1 MARHMSATRDSGRAT
16 FLLEVALD
24 RARMKTRLARL
35 LFEER
40 VKRGGGDAHR
50 FAQPEMARLIGY
62 SARQYQRLENADDP
76 SLPGWRDLE
85 RIMEKLDLDP
95 SAIFSEEENEPEV
108 SAPTGDGQADRL
120 EAQIARL
127 IGLLEAEQAQRAD
140 QPVDAE
146 APSAR

>member
-1 MARHMSATRDSGRAT
+1 MSATRDSGRAT

-35 LFEER
+35 LFDER
-40 VKRGGGDAHR
+40 VKRGGGDPHR

-95 SAIFSEEENEPEV
+95 NAIFSDDEEPEAPK
-108 SAPTGDGQADRL
+108 APTGDDQMVALREEVGEVREIVA
-120 EAQIARL
+120 E
-127 IGLLEAEQAQRAD
+127 LLRR
-140 QPVDAE
+140 
-146 APSAR
+146 SA